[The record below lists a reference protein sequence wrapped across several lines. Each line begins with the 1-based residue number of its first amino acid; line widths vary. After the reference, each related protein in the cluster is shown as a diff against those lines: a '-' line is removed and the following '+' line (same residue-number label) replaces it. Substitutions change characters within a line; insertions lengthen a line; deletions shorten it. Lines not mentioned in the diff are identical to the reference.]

1 MLLLD
6 QVSEVAKK
14 LPDERDRLLRQIN
27 ASTWKQPSHKNLAYE
42 IVSLVNVWH
51 LDVYQTYVY
60 MPEITTPV
68 RYSDYS
74 LEDGNTSGMD
84 NLIETVCQEINEISP
99 VLQFSLAGHEPIS
112 DATISIKIRS
122 RF

>member
-1 MLLLD
+1 
-6 QVSEVAKK
+6 
-14 LPDERDRLLRQIN
+14 
-27 ASTWKQPSHKNLAYE
+27 
-42 IVSLVNVWH
+42 
-51 LDVYQTYVY
+51 

>member
-84 NLIETVCQEINEISP
+84 NLI